1 MQLLSSNSPTQS
13 KTKLNSYQML
23 KNGGDDS
30 NGSDEEIININNSET
45 RTSQVLF
52 VGIIL
57 S

>member
-13 KTKLNSYQML
+13 KTKFNSYQML
-23 KNGGDDS
+23 KNGDDS
-30 NGSDEEIININNSET
+30 NSSDDEIININNSET

-52 VGIIL
+52 FEVIL